1 MTPRTTIATALV
13 TGLAVIG
20 AGTVAAAAPGQQ
32 QTRAGQTDPAGV
44 ATQAQQHDPTTTL
57 PAPADQL
64 DPQVE
69 QMLIYLVEE
78 EKLAHD
84 LYATLAEDYDARQFT
99 TIATSESRHVDA
111 VRVLLDRYQ
120 LTDPTVGAGVGQF
133 TDPDLAELYAQL
145 LASGQQSLADAAQA
159 GITVEQTDITDLEQ
173 MLAATDAEDVQ
184 LVLTSL
190 LDGSRHHLAAFER
203 LADRT

>member
-1 MTPRTTIATALV
+1 MTPRTTIATALA

-20 AGTVAAAAPGQQ
+20 AGTVAVAAPGQQ
-32 QTRAGQTDPAGV
+32 QTRAGQAGPAGL
-44 ATQAQQHDPTTTL
+44 ATQAQQ
-57 PAPADQL
+57 Q
-64 DPQVE
+64 
-69 QMLIYLVEE
+69 
-78 EKLAHD
+78 
-84 LYATLAEDYDARQFT
+84 QF
-99 TIATSESRHVDA
+99 
-111 VRVLLDRYQ
+111 
-120 LTDPTVGAGVGQF
+120 
-133 TDPDLAELYAQL
+133 
-145 LASGQQSLADAAQA
+145 LADAAQA